1 MIVCNL
7 PVLLAERRMKVA
19 DVARETGM
27 SKTTLHK
34 LYNGQSTRIDF
45 ETIEKLMCRLFDHLT
60 DMNDELELEQHGRTT
75 PGPPTT
81 SPKSTGKRCRR

>member
-19 DVARETGM
+19 DVARATGM

-45 ETIEKLMCRLFDHLT
+45 GNIRKIVRIV
-60 DMNDELELEQHGRTT
+60 
-75 PGPPTT
+75 
-81 SPKSTGKRCRR
+81 KCRRW

>member
-45 ETIEKLMCRLFDHLT
+45 ETIEKLCLLL
-60 DMNDELELEQHGRTT
+60 NLEVGDLLKLQFE
-75 PGPPTT
+75 
-81 SPKSTGKRCRR
+81 

>member
-45 ETIEKLMCRLFDHLT
+45 ETIEKLCLLLSVEVGDLLKLQV
-60 DMNDELELEQHGRTT
+60 EE
-75 PGPPTT
+75 
-81 SPKSTGKRCRR
+81 S

>member
-45 ETIEKLMCRLFDHLT
+45 ETIEKLCLLLNAEVGDLLKLQA
-60 DMNDELELEQHGRTT
+60 EE
-75 PGPPTT
+75 
-81 SPKSTGKRCRR
+81 S

>member
-45 ETIEKLMCRLFDHLT
+45 VTIEKLCLLLNVEVGDLLKLQV
-60 DMNDELELEQHGRTT
+60 E
-75 PGPPTT
+75 
-81 SPKSTGKRCRR
+81 

>member
-45 ETIEKLMCRLFDHLT
+45 ETIEKLCLLLNVEVGELLRLQD
-60 DMNDELELEQHGRTT
+60 DED
-75 PGPPTT
+75 
-81 SPKSTGKRCRR
+81 

>member
-45 ETIEKLMCRLFDHLT
+45 ETIEKLCVLLNVEVGDLLKSKQ
-60 DMNDELELEQHGRTT
+60 NDGQDF
-75 PGPPTT
+75 
-81 SPKSTGKRCRR
+81 

>member
-34 LYNGQSTRIDF
+34 LYNGQSTGIDF
-45 ETIEKLMCRLFDHLT
+45 ETIEKLCVLLNVEVGDLLKIKQ
-60 DMNDELELEQHGRTT
+60 NDEQDF
-75 PGPPTT
+75 
-81 SPKSTGKRCRR
+81 

>member
-27 SKTTLHK
+27 SKTTMHK

-45 ETIEKLMCRLFDHLT
+45 ETIEKLCLLL
-60 DMNDELELEQHGRTT
+60 NVEVGELLKLQADED
-75 PGPPTT
+75 
-81 SPKSTGKRCRR
+81 

>member
-34 LYNGQSTRIDF
+34 LYNGQSKRIDF
-45 ETIEKLMCRLFDHLT
+45 ETIEKLCLLL
-60 DMNDELELEQHGRTT
+60 NVEVGELLKLQADED
-75 PGPPTT
+75 
-81 SPKSTGKRCRR
+81 

>member
-45 ETIEKLMCRLFDHLT
+45 ETIEKLCLLLNVEVGDLLKLQVEESYANEISIKIR
-60 DMNDELELEQHGRTT
+60 
-75 PGPPTT
+75 
-81 SPKSTGKRCRR
+81 

>member
-1 MIVCNL
+1 MIVCKL

-45 ETIEKLMCRLFDHLT
+45 ETIEKLCLLLNVEVGDLLKLQA
-60 DMNDELELEQHGRTT
+60 EE
-75 PGPPTT
+75 
-81 SPKSTGKRCRR
+81 S

>member
-34 LYNGQSTRIDF
+34 LYNGQSTRIYF
-45 ETIEKLMCRLFDHLT
+45 ETIEKLCLLL
-60 DMNDELELEQHGRTT
+60 NVEVGELLKLQAEE
-75 PGPPTT
+75 
-81 SPKSTGKRCRR
+81 S

>member
-19 DVARETGM
+19 DVARATGM

-45 ETIEKLMCRLFDHLT
+45 ETIEKLCLLLNVEVGDLLKLQA
-60 DMNDELELEQHGRTT
+60 EE
-75 PGPPTT
+75 
-81 SPKSTGKRCRR
+81 S

>member
-34 LYNGQSTRIDF
+34 LYNGQSTCIDF
-45 ETIEKLMCRLFDHLT
+45 ETIEKLCLLLNVEVGDLLKLQV
-60 DMNDELELEQHGRTT
+60 E
-75 PGPPTT
+75 
-81 SPKSTGKRCRR
+81 

>member
-45 ETIEKLMCRLFDHLT
+45 ETIEKLCVLLHVEVGDLLKIKQ
-60 DMNDELELEQHGRTT
+60 NDEQDF
-75 PGPPTT
+75 
-81 SPKSTGKRCRR
+81 

>member
-19 DVARETGM
+19 DVARATGM

-45 ETIEKLMCRLFDHLT
+45 ETLEKLCMLLQVQVGDLLQFKQ
-60 DMNDELELEQHGRTT
+60 NDSGEQGI
-75 PGPPTT
+75 
-81 SPKSTGKRCRR
+81 S

>member
-7 PVLLAERRMKVA
+7 PILLAERRMKVA

-45 ETIEKLMCRLFDHLT
+45 ETIEKLCVLLNVEVGDLLKIKQ
-60 DMNDELELEQHGRTT
+60 NDEQDF
-75 PGPPTT
+75 
-81 SPKSTGKRCRR
+81 

>member
-19 DVARETGM
+19 DVARQTGM

-45 ETIEKLMCRLFDHLT
+45 ETIEKLCLLLNVEVGDLLKLQA
-60 DMNDELELEQHGRTT
+60 EE
-75 PGPPTT
+75 
-81 SPKSTGKRCRR
+81 S

>member
-1 MIVCNL
+1 MLVCNL

-45 ETIEKLMCRLFDHLT
+45 ETIEKLCLLL
-60 DMNDELELEQHGRTT
+60 NVEVGELLKLQADED
-75 PGPPTT
+75 
-81 SPKSTGKRCRR
+81 

>member
-7 PVLLAERRMKVA
+7 PVLLAERRIKVA

-45 ETIEKLMCRLFDHLT
+45 ETIEKLCLLLNVDVGDLLK
-60 DMNDELELEQHGRTT
+60 LEKNEI
-75 PGPPTT
+75 
-81 SPKSTGKRCRR
+81 

>member
-45 ETIEKLMCRLFDHLT
+45 ETIEKLCLLL
-60 DMNDELELEQHGRTT
+60 NVEVGELLKLQADEG
-75 PGPPTT
+75 
-81 SPKSTGKRCRR
+81 

>member
-45 ETIEKLMCRLFDHLT
+45 ETIEKLCVLLNVEVGDLLKIKQ
-60 DMNDELELEQHGRTT
+60 NDEQDFE
-75 PGPPTT
+75 
-81 SPKSTGKRCRR
+81 KK

>member
-1 MIVCNL
+1 
-7 PVLLAERRMKVA
+7 MKVA

-45 ETIEKLMCRLFDHLT
+45 ETIEKLCVLLNVEVGDLLKIKQ
-60 DMNDELELEQHGRTT
+60 NDEQDF
-75 PGPPTT
+75 
-81 SPKSTGKRCRR
+81 

>member
-27 SKTTLHK
+27 SKTTQHK

-45 ETIEKLMCRLFDHLT
+45 ETIEKLCLLL
-60 DMNDELELEQHGRTT
+60 NVEVGELLKLQADED
-75 PGPPTT
+75 
-81 SPKSTGKRCRR
+81 

>member
-7 PVLLAERRMKVA
+7 PVLLAERRMKVE

-27 SKTTLHK
+27 SKTNLHK

-45 ETIEKLMCRLFDHLT
+45 ETIEKLCLLLNVEVGDLLKLQV
-60 DMNDELELEQHGRTT
+60 E
-75 PGPPTT
+75 
-81 SPKSTGKRCRR
+81 

>member
-45 ETIEKLMCRLFDHLT
+45 ETIENLCVLLNVEVGDLLKIKQ
-60 DMNDELELEQHGRTT
+60 NDEQDF
-75 PGPPTT
+75 
-81 SPKSTGKRCRR
+81 

>member
-27 SKTTLHK
+27 SKTTVHK

-45 ETIEKLMCRLFDHLT
+45 ETIEKLCLLL
-60 DMNDELELEQHGRTT
+60 NVEVGELLKLQADED
-75 PGPPTT
+75 
-81 SPKSTGKRCRR
+81 

>member
-19 DVARETGM
+19 DVARETRM

-45 ETIEKLMCRLFDHLT
+45 ETIEKLCLLLNVEVGDLLKLQV
-60 DMNDELELEQHGRTT
+60 E
-75 PGPPTT
+75 
-81 SPKSTGKRCRR
+81 

>member
-27 SKTTLHK
+27 NKTTLHK

-45 ETIEKLMCRLFDHLT
+45 ETIEKLCVLLNVEVGDLLKIKQ
-60 DMNDELELEQHGRTT
+60 NDEQDFEE
-75 PGPPTT
+75 
-81 SPKSTGKRCRR
+81 K

>member
-34 LYNGQSTRIDF
+34 HYNGQSTRIDF
-45 ETIEKLMCRLFDHLT
+45 ETIEKLCLLLNVEVGDLLKLQV
-60 DMNDELELEQHGRTT
+60 E
-75 PGPPTT
+75 
-81 SPKSTGKRCRR
+81 

>member
-27 SKTTLHK
+27 SKTTLNK

-45 ETIEKLMCRLFDHLT
+45 ETIEKLCLLLNVEVGDLLKLQV
-60 DMNDELELEQHGRTT
+60 E
-75 PGPPTT
+75 
-81 SPKSTGKRCRR
+81 

>member
-45 ETIEKLMCRLFDHLT
+45 ETIEKLCLLL
-60 DMNDELELEQHGRTT
+60 NVEVGELLKLQADEN
-75 PGPPTT
+75 
-81 SPKSTGKRCRR
+81 

>member
-45 ETIEKLMCRLFDHLT
+45 ETIEKLCLLLNVGVGDLLKLQA
-60 DMNDELELEQHGRTT
+60 EE
-75 PGPPTT
+75 
-81 SPKSTGKRCRR
+81 S

>member
-7 PVLLAERRMKVA
+7 PVLLAERRMTVA

-45 ETIEKLMCRLFDHLT
+45 ETIEKLCLLL
-60 DMNDELELEQHGRTT
+60 NVEVGELLKLQADED
-75 PGPPTT
+75 
-81 SPKSTGKRCRR
+81 

>member
-19 DVARETGM
+19 DVARATGM

-45 ETIEKLMCRLFDHLT
+45 ETLEKLCMLLQVQVGDLLQFKH
-60 DMNDELELEQHGRTT
+60 NDSGEQGI
-75 PGPPTT
+75 
-81 SPKSTGKRCRR
+81 S

>member
-19 DVARETGM
+19 DVARETWM

-45 ETIEKLMCRLFDHLT
+45 ETIEKLCLLLNVEVGDLLKLQV
-60 DMNDELELEQHGRTT
+60 E
-75 PGPPTT
+75 
-81 SPKSTGKRCRR
+81 